1 MSETIENLP
10 AEKEY
15 VAFDPANKIFTIYK
29 TTDELF
35 LGVYQVV
42 IKKEFEQYN
51 IDKSTTTIMQTI
63 EFELTVT
70 SCTVESFSVV
80 QRPEAAIAYTLGE
93 PSFTFG
99 PYEFAQTPDCGYSP
113 EISFIEMPSEIYI
126 EHSESEKAFTIKET
140 NEPDFLGVYNVQIIG
155 QFEQLNIDRTLT
167 IVSATIEF

>member
-10 AEKEY
+10 VEREY
-15 VAFDPANKIFTIYK
+15 VEFDPDSKIFTIYK

-42 IKKEFEQYN
+42 IRKEFEQYN

-70 SCTVESFSVV
+70 SCTVESFNVV
-80 QRPEAAIAYTLGE
+80 QRPEAEIAYTLGE

-99 PYEFAQTPDCGYSP
+99 PYEFTQTPDCGYAP
-113 EISFIEMPSEIYI
+113 EISFIEMPS
-126 EHSESEKAFTIKET
+126 
-140 NEPDFLGVYNVQIIG
+140 
-155 QFEQLNIDRTLT
+155 
-167 IVSATIEF
+167 